1 MIRTRQQLHPKPSLR
16 SRISEAS
23 NPKRRRMDQP
33 RPSGRPEAKATPSE
47 PSATVLALSA
57 ISMVP
62 LDAAVEVEPSLSASG
77 LRISTLPSLV
87 LHSPLFS
94 FQIPDAP
101 LSPTSPAERKCLVF
115 LVGAHYSRAMACSS
129 SKVSRCDVI
138 HTLHY
143 VVLPRT
149 GQPHFSKRLH
159 SLR

>member
-1 MIRTRQQLHPKPSLR
+1 MPP
-16 SRISEAS
+16 
-23 NPKRRRMDQP
+23 
-33 RPSGRPEAKATPSE
+33 G
-47 PSATVLALSA
+47 PSATVLELPA

-77 LRISTLPSLV
+77 LRISMLPSLV
-87 LHSPLFS
+87 LYSPLFS

-101 LSPTSPAERKCLVF
+101 LLPTSPAERKCLVF
-115 LVGAHYSRAMACSS
+115 LVSAHLFTRAMACFS
-129 SKVSRCDVI
+129 SKVNRCDVI

-143 VVLPRT
+143 VVLPRA